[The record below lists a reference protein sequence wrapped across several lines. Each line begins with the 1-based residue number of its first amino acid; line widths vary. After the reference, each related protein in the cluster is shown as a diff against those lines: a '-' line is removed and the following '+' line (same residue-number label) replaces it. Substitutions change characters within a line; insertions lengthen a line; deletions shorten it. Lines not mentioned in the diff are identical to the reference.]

1 MNQDF
6 VDLLAAFLRAEVRFL
21 VVGAYAFA
29 VHARPRATGDLDVW
43 IEPTAENAS
52 RAMVALQAFGAPLH
66 QVSEQDFTQPD
77 IVFQIGV
84 APRRID
90 LLTGLTGITFDEA
103 WADRTEHAIGDLVVP
118 FLGRATLIRN
128 KRATG
133 RPQDLA
139 DLSYLES

>member
-6 VDLLAAFLRAEVRFL
+6 VDLLDAFLRADVRFL

-43 IEPTAENAS
+43 IEPTAENAG
-52 RAMVALQAFGAPLH
+52 RVMAALREFGAPLH
-66 QVSEQDFTQPD
+66 QVTAQDFTQPD
-77 IVFQIGV
+77 VVFQIGI

-90 LLTGLTGITFDEA
+90 ILTGLTGLTFGEA
-103 WADRTEHAIGDLVVP
+103 WTDRTAHAIGPLEVP
-118 FLGRATLIRN
+118 FLGLASLIRN

-139 DLSYLES
+139 DLSYLEP